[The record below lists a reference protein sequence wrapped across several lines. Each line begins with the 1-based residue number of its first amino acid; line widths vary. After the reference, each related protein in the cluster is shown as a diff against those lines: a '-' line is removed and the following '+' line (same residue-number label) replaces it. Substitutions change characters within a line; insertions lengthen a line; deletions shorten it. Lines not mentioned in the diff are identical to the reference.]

1 MMRLISERR
10 RREQTVVPM
19 INVAF
24 LLLVFFLMTA
34 VLTPEGPLDI
44 TVPTAESETEGEGIL
59 VSLGAEGV
67 LARGTLRGDAVFEG
81 LAGQSVQVRVD
92 ASVPGAELA
101 RLLGRLASAGV
112 VDVRLITTRP

>member
-1 MMRLISERR
+1 MRLTSDRR

-34 VLTPEGPLDI
+34 VLTPDGPLDI
-44 TVPTAESETEGEGIL
+44 TVPTAESEAEGEGVL
-59 VSLGAEGV
+59 VSVDAAGA
-67 LARGTLRGDAVFEG
+67 LARGTLRGDAVFDG

-112 VDVRLITTRP
+112 VDVSVVTARP